1 MQIDILTLFPEMFK
15 GPFGESIIKRAISKH
30 LIKIKIHNLRKWT
43 KDQHRT
49 VDDEPYGGGV
59 GMLLKPEPIL
69 TAVSELKGK
78 YVKEAGKKIGLSH
91 SILLTPDG
99 TTFNYRIAHKLSALS
114 HLILICGRYEGIDE
128 RVHEAVDERI
138 SIGDYILSGG
148 EIPAMVVTEGIIR
161 LVEGVL
167 GKEASH
173 ENESF
178 SYLGKLLKYPQY
190 TRPENFVGHKVPEIL
205 LSGDHKKIED
215 WRKKQAYERTKK
227 YRPDLLGNLQDKDFE

>member
-15 GPFGESIIKRAISKH
+15 GPFDESIIKRAVNKH

-43 KDQHRT
+43 KDQHKT

-69 TAVSELKGK
+69 TAISDLKQKYQKEKGK
-78 YVKEAGKKIGLSH
+78 NAGLSH
-91 SILLTPDG
+91 SILLTPDAI
-99 TTFNYRIAHKLSALS
+99 TFNYRIAHKLSALA
-114 HLILICGRYEGIDE
+114 HLILICGRYEGVDE
-128 RVHEAVDERI
+128 RVHDEVDERI

-148 EIPAMVVTEGIIR
+148 EIPAMVITEAVLR
-161 LVEGVL
+161 LTEGVL

-173 ENESF
+173 KDESF
-178 SYLGKLLKYPQY
+178 LFLGKLLKYPQY
-190 TRPENFVGHKVPEIL
+190 TRPENFVGHKVPEVL
-205 LSGDHKKIED
+205 LSGDHKKIEA
-215 WRKKQAYERTKK
+215 WRKKMAFERTKK